1 MLVVAPLK
9 LELSSDAMQ
18 MQPMLVAG
26 GWMLPVGP
34 LKLEL
39 SLLPY
44 NVMTMLVTPLYIYIS
59 ATANSLAPLS
69 NPRNGPSHHGPTL
82 PPHSLFPSQRTRP
95 GPTLLCISLLLPRLT
110 RYQHTVIS
118 LCLCAT

>member
-26 GWMLPVGP
+26 RWMLPVGP

-44 NVMTMLVTPLYIYIS
+44 NVMTMLVTPLYI
-59 ATANSLAPLS
+59 
-69 NPRNGPSHHGPTL
+69 
-82 PPHSLFPSQRTRP
+82 
-95 GPTLLCISLLLPRLT
+95 
-110 RYQHTVIS
+110 S
-118 LCLCAT
+118 LCHS